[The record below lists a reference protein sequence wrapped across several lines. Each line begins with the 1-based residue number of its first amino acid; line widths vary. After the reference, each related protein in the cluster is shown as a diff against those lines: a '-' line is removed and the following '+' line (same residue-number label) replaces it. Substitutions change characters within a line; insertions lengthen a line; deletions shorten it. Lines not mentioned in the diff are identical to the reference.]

1 MKKHNYNNLMKKLIL
16 TVSLF
21 AGALMCEAQTV
32 IDNFNIG
39 PYEVDYMGQG
49 DVKYRLRDN
58 IDLYDYFELE
68 RDTVIMARE
77 SAEPVRHAI
86 QLSGRVGANR
96 YASKDIGIEGVW
108 KQSVAPALYFN
119 GGVSVSMGLTDFGEK
134 GVRRTM
140 FEAGVPLQLEWSRLQ
155 RRKSS
160 LYGIVGVAPCYYTT
174 LSASNWGGGARY
186 DEVKKSGLLVA
197 PSLEFGGNIPV
208 GGSLLRIGVYGM
220 YKINCTP
227 SDLDVYKMAA
237 GRMFLGAKIGVVL

>member
-1 MKKHNYNNLMKKLIL
+1 MKKLIL

-68 RDTVIMARE
+68 RDTVMMVRE
-77 SAEPVRHAI
+77 SVEPVRHAI

-96 YASKDIGIEGVW
+96 YASKDIGVEGVW

-119 GGVSVSMGLTDFGEK
+119 GGVSVSMGLSDFGDK

-160 LYGIVGVAPCYYTT
+160 LYGIVGVAPCCYTT

-208 GGSLLRIGVYGM
+208 GDTLLRIGVYGM
-220 YKINCTP
+220 YKINCTT
-227 SDLDVYKMAA
+227 SDFDVYKMAA